1 MTYAVLRLRSSRE
14 KKRRTETTMKELR
27 LRKVNHCTLL
37 PENDSSKGMLNVVK
51 DVVTYGEI
59 DKETLVELLE
69 KRSNLG
75 EEMTDKR
82 VDENTFYETI
92 EELAVAIIDEEES
105 LGNIEGLKNI
115 FRMHP
120 PRGGYKSI
128 KKPYN
133 AGGDLGYRGSAINDL
148 LQRMMGPIS
157 QEE

>member
-14 KKRRTETTMKELR
+14 KKRKAETTMKQLR
-27 LRKVNHCTLL
+27 LRKVNHCALL
-37 PENDSSKGMLNVVK
+37 PENESSKGMLNVVK
-51 DVVTYGEI
+51 DVVAYGEI
-59 DKETLVELLE
+59 DKKTLIELLE

-75 EEMTDKR
+75 GEMTDKK
-82 VDENTFYETI
+82 VNEDTDYESI
-92 EELAVAIIDEEES
+92 EEFAVAIIDEGAS
-105 LGNIEGLKNI
+105 LDEIKGLKNI

-120 PRGGYKSI
+120 PIGGYKSI

-148 LQRMMGPIS
+148 LQRMMGPLS